1 MVTEQLKVTALKDR
15 DHVCGKSLIVT
26 DVLGKDP
33 LVLVVREELE
43 PSTSPLWLL
52 KSRALK

>member
-33 LVLVVREELE
+33 LILVVREGLE
-43 PSTSPLWLL
+43 PSTS
-52 KSRALK
+52 ALCLPGSNA